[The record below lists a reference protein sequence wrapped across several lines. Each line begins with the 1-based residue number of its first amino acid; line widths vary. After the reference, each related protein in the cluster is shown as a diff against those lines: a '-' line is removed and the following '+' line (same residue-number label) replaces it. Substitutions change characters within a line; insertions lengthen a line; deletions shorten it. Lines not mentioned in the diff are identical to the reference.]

1 MKNSK
6 PNLLT
11 TIIGAVLALIFAG
24 CVDEV
29 QVTGKSSEPCGTIDW
44 VMTVTAGGA
53 GSRPI
58 YKSHTGPA
66 GPSVSTISTSVL
78 YRGTFTDG
86 NEFGTC
92 NFDIVGRIHQSN
104 TRFKDWRRYGDI
116 TISAP
121 TVAPTTLDIERMSS
135 GGETMAI
142 TPACTYKVTI
152 TNPDAKLTL
161 TPDKSHTTGSNGE
174 IAFVATDFGN
184 TARSISI
191 TVTVTSSCDGTTA
204 TGTLTVN
211 VQ

>member
-6 PNLLT
+6 PKVLT
-11 TIIGAVLALIFAG
+11 TIIGAVLALIFAS
-24 CVDEV
+24 CTDEV
-29 QVTGKSSEPCGTIDW
+29 QETFKSSEPCGTIDK

-58 YKSHTGPA
+58 YKSHTGPG
-66 GPSVSTISTSVL
+66 GPSVTTAGTSVL

-92 NFDIVGRIHQSN
+92 KVDIVGRIHGTN

-121 TVAPTTLDIERMSS
+121 TVAPTTLDIERLSS
-135 GGETMAI
+135 GGQTMAI
-142 TPACTYKVTI
+142 TPACTYQVTI

-161 TPDKSHTTGSNGE
+161 TPDKSHTTGANGE
-174 IAFVATDFGN
+174 IDFVATDLAD
-184 TARSISI
+184 TVRSISI